1 MSKRATPTIAVA
13 FIVAAVLVTA
23 CGGTAVTREPGAL
36 PAATDPVPPSITPS
50 DAGARDPDAIDHPT
64 GPADVVL
71 RVSETGGFVLMDH
84 AMISVPLFTLYG
96 DDHVLVVAPDAAGKG
111 LPGTLETVP
120 VLLETRLTEP
130 EVQAVLQSAL
140 TDGHLGIARAQYNS
154 AALDLPTTVF
164 EIQAGGVTRTVS
176 VGGLAAEPAPGPDA
190 PVLAA
195 LAQLGPDGCVRSGL
209 RHGTSHRHGSRSSRN
224 GNGIPPNPQ
233 RLRGP
238 GPTRH
243 PPTSLSRPRLIPC
256 RSHVG

>member
-1 MSKRATPTIAVA
+1 M
-13 FIVAAVLVTA
+13 
-23 CGGTAVTREPGAL
+23 
-36 PAATDPVPPSITPS
+36 
-50 DAGARDPDAIDHPT
+50 
-64 GPADVVL
+64 
-71 RVSETGGFVLMDH
+71 SETGGFVLMDH

-96 DDHVLVVAPDAAGKG
+96 DGRVLVVAPDAAGKG

-140 TDGHLGIARAQYNS
+140 TDGHLGIARAQYDS

-195 LAQLGPDGCVRSGL
+195 LAQLAGRLRSIRAETRYEATGMGRGHRGMGTESRRTRSGCVALAR
-209 RHGTSHRHGSRSSRN
+209 RGTR
-224 GNGIPPNPQ
+224 
-233 RLRGP
+233 RLRSAGR
-238 GPTRH
+238 G
-243 PPTSLSRPRLIPC
+243 
-256 RSHVG
+256 